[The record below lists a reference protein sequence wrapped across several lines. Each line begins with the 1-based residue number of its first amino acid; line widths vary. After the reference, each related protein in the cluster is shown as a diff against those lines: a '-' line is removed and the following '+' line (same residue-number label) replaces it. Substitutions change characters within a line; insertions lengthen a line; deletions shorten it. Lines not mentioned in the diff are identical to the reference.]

1 MNKAQKGVPGRIPGS
16 DVVRSASLLDGDA
29 HRRIAQKTRRAV
41 RDAVI
46 STQEQRSRHRRNLGL
61 AILSFVFMLVL
72 LGPAVWNGVE
82 ELLGEEPL
90 FDMPTQITFLIG
102 MLFLAMLAAL
112 IAVWKG
118 QHNVQH
124 DRRGFETFPPIEK

>member
-1 MNKAQKGVPGRIPGS
+1 MNRPQEEVPEKIHGLM
-16 DVVRSASLLDGDA
+16 RSASLMDVDA
-29 HRRIAQKTRRAV
+29 NRLVTQRTRRAV

-46 STQEQRSRHRRNLGL
+46 STQEQRSRHRRSLGL

-82 ELLGEEPL
+82 EFLGEEPL
-90 FDMPTQITFLIG
+90 FDLPTQITFLIA

>member
-1 MNKAQKGVPGRIPGS
+1 MNEGQKEFPDGIPGN
-16 DVVRSASLLDGDA
+16 DVVRASSLLDADA
-29 HRRIAQKTRRAV
+29 TRRVAQKTRRAV

-46 STQEQRSRHRRNLGL
+46 TTQEKRTRQRRNLGL
-61 AILSFVFMLVL
+61 AILGFVSMLVL
-72 LGPAVWNGVE
+72 LGPAIWTGVE

-90 FDMPTQITFLIG
+90 FDLTTQISFLIA

-118 QHNVQH
+118 QHHVQH
-124 DRRGFETFPPIEK
+124 DRRGFETFPPTEK

>member
-1 MNKAQKGVPGRIPGS
+1 MNRPQEEVPEKIPGLMS
-16 DVVRSASLLDGDA
+16 PASLMDVDA
-29 HRRIAQKTRRAV
+29 NRLVTQKTRRAV

-46 STQEQRSRHRRNLGL
+46 STQEQRSRHRRSLGL
-61 AILSFVFMLVL
+61 AILSFVSMLVL
-72 LGPAVWNGVE
+72 LGPAVWTGVE
-82 ELLGEEPL
+82 ELLGEEPV
-90 FDMPTQITFLIG
+90 FDVPTQITFLIG
-102 MLFLAMLAAL
+102 MLLLAMLAAL

>member
-1 MNKAQKGVPGRIPGS
+1 MNVSPTGGANRPPADAAGS
-16 DVVRSASLLDGDA
+16 IAWPDFEANLVL
-29 HRRIAQKTRRAV
+29 AQKTRRAV

-46 STQEQRSRHRRNLGL
+46 STQEQRTRQRRNLGFV
-61 AILSFVFMLVL
+61 ILGFVSMLVL
-72 LGPAVWNGVE
+72 LGPAVWTGVE

-90 FDMPTQITFLIG
+90 FDMPTQIAFLITL
-102 MLFLAMLAAL
+102 LFLAMLAAL

-118 QHNVQH
+118 KHNVQH

>member
-1 MNKAQKGVPGRIPGS
+1 MNEEQKWVPDKIPGK
-16 DVVRSASLLDGDA
+16 DVVRAASLLDGDA
-29 HRRIAQKTRRAV
+29 TRRVTQKTRRAV

-46 STQEQRSRHRRNLGL
+46 STQEKRSRHRRNLGL
-61 AILSFVFMLVL
+61 AILSFVAMLVL
-72 LGPAVWNGVE
+72 LGPAMWTGVE

-90 FDMPTQITFLIG
+90 FDVPTQVTFLIG
-102 MLFLAMLAAL
+102 MLLLAMLAAL

-118 QHNVQH
+118 QHHVQH

>member
-1 MNKAQKGVPGRIPGS
+1 MNKAQKGVPDRIPGS
-16 DVVRSASLLDGDA
+16 DVMRSASLLDGDA
-29 HRRIAQKTRRAV
+29 HRRITQKTRRAV

-46 STQEQRSRHRRNLGL
+46 ATQEQRSRHRRNLGL

-90 FDMPTQITFLIG
+90 FDLPTQITFLIG

-118 QHNVQH
+118 QHDVRH

>member
-1 MNKAQKGVPGRIPGS
+1 MNSTQEGFPEKIPGLL
-16 DVVRSASLLDGDA
+16 RSASLMDGDA
-29 HRRIAQKTRRAV
+29 NRLVTQRTRRAV

-46 STQEQRSRHRRNLGL
+46 STQEKRSRHRRSLGF
-61 AILSFVFMLVL
+61 AILSFVSILVL
-72 LGPAVWNGVE
+72 LGPAVWTGVE

-90 FDMPTQITFLIG
+90 FDVPTQITFLVG
-102 MLFLAMLAAL
+102 MLLLAMLAAL

>member
-1 MNKAQKGVPGRIPGS
+1 MNDALKGVPDKISGS
-16 DVVRSASLLDGDA
+16 DVVRSASLLDVDA
-29 HRRIAQKTRRAV
+29 NRLVTQKTRRAV

-46 STQEQRSRHRRNLGL
+46 STQEKRTRQRRNLGL

-72 LGPAVWNGVE
+72 LGPAVWTGVE

-90 FDMPTQITFLIG
+90 FDVPTQITFLIA

>member
-1 MNKAQKGVPGRIPGS
+1 MNSTQEGLPEKVPGLT
-16 DVVRSASLLDGDA
+16 RSASLMDGDA
-29 HRRIAQKTRRAV
+29 DRLVTQKTRRAV

-72 LGPAVWNGVE
+72 LGPALWNGVE

-90 FDMPTQITFLIG
+90 LDVPTQITFLIG

-124 DRRGFETFPPIEK
+124 DRRGFETFPPTDK

>member
-1 MNKAQKGVPGRIPGS
+1 MNKAQKGVPDKIPGS
-16 DVVRSASLLDGDA
+16 DVVSSASLLDGDA
-29 HRRIAQKTRRAV
+29 NRRVTQKARRAV

-90 FDMPTQITFLIG
+90 FDLPTQITFLIG